1 MPPTDP
7 TPTPAPP
14 SHTVSPPAR
23 PRSRSRTRRLWGW
36 GCGLIAMALFGIGLL
51 LSLEPPPRHPG
62 HPRSLDRLGWYLEPA
77 CTQKDSPLQPALN
90 RVLEAW
96 LTAPEAKAE
105 LEAEPSSASKTA
117 PTAPDHNHDHG
128 LHPAQPQPQT
138 PAEPRQSQNTHRTA
152 RQGDGRELLRL
163 IWTARLEQDQ
173 TNHYVGTRHFAFLH
187 EREYI
192 HPAPGTPL
200 PPPEAEDDLIQL
212 LRANASQS
220 LNAPSSSLPVTDATA
235 TTTATPHTARSAPG
249 YADERQQWYRFE
261 VTRPRWW
268 ESRSTA
274 LILRLWTTGPNQR
287 DENGAGDDQ
296 QTRIRLRPSSYYRPR
311 PPTTWPLKTHPA
323 DSTVKSPSP

>member
-1 MPPTDP
+1 
-7 TPTPAPP
+7 
-14 SHTVSPPAR
+14 
-23 PRSRSRTRRLWGW
+23 
-36 GCGLIAMALFGIGLL
+36 MAIFGIGLL

-96 LTAPEAKAE
+96 LTAPEAEAGSAAKA
-105 LEAEPSSASKTA
+105 A
-117 PTAPDHNHDHG
+117 PTAPDHDH
-128 LHPAQPQPQT
+128 HPAQPQP
-138 PAEPRQSQNTHRTA
+138 QNTHRTA

-173 TNHYVGTRHFAFLH
+173 TNHFVGTGHFAFLH

-192 HPAPGTPL
+192 HPAPGSPL

-220 LNAPSSSLPVTDATA
+220 LNAPSSSPPVTDATA

-323 DSTVKSPSP
+323 DSTVKSTSP

>member
-1 MPPTDP
+1 
-7 TPTPAPP
+7 
-14 SHTVSPPAR
+14 
-23 PRSRSRTRRLWGW
+23 
-36 GCGLIAMALFGIGLL
+36 MALFGIGLL
-51 LSLEPPPRHPG
+51 LSLEPHPRPPG

-105 LEAEPSSASKTA
+105 PEAEPSSASKTA
-117 PTAPDHNHDHG
+117 PTASAHDQDQDH
-128 LHPAQPQPQT
+128 HPAQSQPQT
-138 PAEPRQSQNTHRTA
+138 PAEPRQPQNTHCTA

-173 TNHYVGTRHFAFLH
+173 TNHYVGTGHFAFLH

-212 LRANASQS
+212 LRANASHGPS
-220 LNAPSSSLPVTDATA
+220 APSSSSSLPVTDATA
-235 TTTATPHTARSAPG
+235 TTPHTARSAPG
-249 YADERQQWYRFE
+249 YADARQQWYRFE
-261 VTRPRWW
+261 VSRPRWW

-296 QTRIRLRPSSYYRPR
+296 QTRIRLRPSSYNL
-311 PPTTWPLKTHPA
+311 PPTTTWPLKTHPTA
-323 DSTVKSPSP
+323 ATSTAVKGIPPQCHPACSGIAHQILLRECCP

>member
-1 MPPTDP
+1 
-7 TPTPAPP
+7 
-14 SHTVSPPAR
+14 
-23 PRSRSRTRRLWGW
+23 
-36 GCGLIAMALFGIGLL
+36 MALFSIGLL
-51 LSLEPPPRHPG
+51 LSLESHPRHPG
-62 HPRSLDRLGWYLEPA
+62 HPQSLDRLGWHLDPA

-96 LTAPEAKAE
+96 LTAPEAEPEPEPKPSAAAKAD
-105 LEAEPSSASKTA
+105 
-117 PTAPDHNHDHG
+117 PTASAHDHDQD
-128 LHPAQPQPQT
+128 HQPAQPQTQT
-138 PAEPRQSQNTHRTA
+138 PAGPRQPQNTHRTA

-163 IWTARLEQDQ
+163 IWNARLEQDQ
-173 TNHYVGTRHFAFLH
+173 TNHFVGTGHFAFPR

-212 LRANASQS
+212 LRANASHGPS
-220 LNAPSSSLPVTDATA
+220 APSSSSTPPVTDATA
-235 TTTATPHTARSAPG
+235 TTPHTARSAPG

-261 VTRPRWW
+261 VSRPRWW

-296 QTRIRLRPSSYYRPR
+296 QTRIRIRPSSYYRP
-311 PPTTWPLKTHPA
+311 PTTTWPLKTHPTA
-323 DSTVKSPSP
+323 SPAHPAPPPKPQ